1 MVFDGLIYF
10 IIVVLYSNRSVGD
23 GDPSG
28 GNFDGMDTRRVF
40 TCQTAEECAGVVV
53 GDKYG
58 LRPVVVKRVLEDGE
72 YYFQMLPDY
81 HPGL

>member
-1 MVFDGLIYF
+1 MYNVL
-10 IIVVLYSNRSVGD
+10 LYSNRSVGD

-28 GNFDGMDTRRVF
+28 DNFDGMDTRRVF
-40 TCQTAEECAGVVV
+40 TCETAEECAGVVV

-58 LRPVVVKRVLEDGE
+58 FRPVVVKRLLGDGE
-72 YYFQMLPDY
+72 YYLQVLPDF